1 MQCSQIFFSH
11 GRSVIVI
18 HLSFL
23 PLVIWKIAYFT
34 VKQPL
39 NSMSK
44 DGMSKDEGRCR
55 LCTDTESRC
64 KIGIMLFNFT
74 PIRSPHIFITVPQ
87 VARKGKSRGWTSKRV
102 SKRTLHASALSAHC
116 VETNEKPRNK
126 MRIHFGCSTTHGHTK
141 LGPHWIPRFH

>member
-1 MQCSQIFFSH
+1 MACQKMKED
-11 GRSVIVI
+11 V
-18 HLSFL
+18 
-23 PLVIWKIAYFT
+23 AYA
-34 VKQPL
+34 
-39 NSMSK
+39 
-44 DGMSKDEGRCR
+44 R
-55 LCTDTESRC
+55 DTESRC

-74 PIRSPHIFITVPQ
+74 PIRSPHIFITMPQ
-87 VARKGKSRGWTSKRV
+87 VARKGKSRGWTSKRA